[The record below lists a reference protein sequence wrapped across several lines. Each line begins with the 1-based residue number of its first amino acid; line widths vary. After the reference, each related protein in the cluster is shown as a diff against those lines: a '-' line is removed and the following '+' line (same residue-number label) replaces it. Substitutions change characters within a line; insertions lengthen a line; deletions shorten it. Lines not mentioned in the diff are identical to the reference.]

1 MRRADWGHARAY
13 LGAEPLSGP
22 RGRWRAGAICTTD
35 PPESPNFRA
44 SWLAATGLTH
54 SGDPAG
60 QAATLFHEPNRE
72 GRRLQAM
79 PTNSEHHRSWTCQA
93 PDRWTAMAS
102 CSAMPCQF
110 HRLPHRNPDAA
121 EQRVISKTWLRA
133 AVVTLEQR
141 HGKLRA
147 DRGGLEARSQRGD
160 SANA

>member
-1 MRRADWGHARAY
+1 
-13 LGAEPLSGP
+13 
-22 RGRWRAGAICTTD
+22 
-35 PPESPNFRA
+35 
-44 SWLAATGLTH
+44 
-54 SGDPAG
+54 
-60 QAATLFHEPNRE
+60 
-72 GRRLQAM
+72 
-79 PTNSEHHRSWTCQA
+79 
-93 PDRWTAMAS
+93 MAS